1 MEHILDKAQRRA
13 KQSNVKVSEDLLL
26 YEWPEGAFSKIL
38 KPLKSQLNLGSGEA
52 VLTSSARRAIQL
64 AKQEADIAATQPG
77 EDHLLLGIYETRREL
92 FHSCGISREQLLEA
106 IGEFRNNESYLDKY
120 GLNLLNSVF
129 DPVIGREVEI
139 ERLMHILARRTKNN
153 PALIGEPGVGKTAIV
168 YGFVQRLKDKRVPN
182 QLKDLVPY
190 YLDLA
195 ALVAGTGMQ
204 GEFEK
209 RILGILNEIR
219 VRKNIVLFV
228 DEMHRLVGAGGQG
241 SQDAANILKPALARG
256 ELRLIGATTLDE
268 FRVFIEKDGALDRRF
283 QAIFVGEATL
293 ENTIAILE
301 GISPN
306 YAKFHNVKYTKDALV
321 AAAKLSHRY
330 IPSRQL
336 PDKAVDLIDEAAA
349 EVSIAQKKSVT
360 RESIANVIG
369 RWTGIPVSN
378 LLEDESH
385 RLAHLE
391 EELHKRI
398 VGQDR
403 AVSVVSGAIRRAR
416 AGLAFSDKPT
426 GVFLFLGPTG
436 VGKTELA
443 KALTIFLYNSED
455 ALVRIDMGEYQQEHS
470 VMRLFGAPPSFV
482 GYEEGGQL
490 TEAVRRRP

>member
-1 MEHILDKAQRRA
+1 MKHILDKAQHRA
-13 KQSNVKVSEDLLL
+13 KQSNVEVSEDLLL

-38 KPLKSQLNLGSGEA
+38 KPLKPQLSIGSGEA
-52 VLTSSARRAIQL
+52 VLTSSAHRAIQL
-64 AKQEADIAATQPG
+64 AKQEADIAAMQPG

-92 FHSCGISREQLLEA
+92 FHACGVSREQLLEA
-106 IGEFRNNESYLDKY
+106 IAAFRNNESYLDKY
-120 GLNLLNSVF
+120 GLNLLTSVF
-129 DPVIGREVEI
+129 DPVIGRETEI

-168 YGFVQRLKDKRVPN
+168 YGFVQRLKDKKVPN

-256 ELRLIGATTLDE
+256 DLRLIGATTLDE
-268 FRVFIEKDGALDRRF
+268 FRMFIEKDGALDRRF

-369 RWTGIPVSN
+369 RWTGIPVNN
-378 LLEDESH
+378 LLEDESQ

-391 EELHKRI
+391 E
-398 VGQDR
+398 
-403 AVSVVSGAIRRAR
+403 
-416 AGLAFSDKPT
+416 
-426 GVFLFLGPTG
+426 
-436 VGKTELA
+436 
-443 KALTIFLYNSED
+443 
-455 ALVRIDMGEYQQEHS
+455 
-470 VMRLFGAPPSFV
+470 
-482 GYEEGGQL
+482 
-490 TEAVRRRP
+490 